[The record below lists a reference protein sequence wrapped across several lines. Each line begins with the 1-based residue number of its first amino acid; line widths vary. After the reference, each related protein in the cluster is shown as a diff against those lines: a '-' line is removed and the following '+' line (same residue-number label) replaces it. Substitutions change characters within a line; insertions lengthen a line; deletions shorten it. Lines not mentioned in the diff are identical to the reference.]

1 MSIDHVKEGKNGIIN
16 SSAGLIGKR
25 KWVEKLLGDAENM
38 TSFSRHFITKDVKA
52 TSDPLLGQVRF
63 MFSSMAPCSQSW
75 AGLWVLGTPGLAAT
89 CNTQQLAPMN
99 IPAEAP
105 QPMGNPNR
113 GLFIK
118 SISWMFVVPVD
129 HKGTNS

>member
-1 MSIDHVKEGKNGIIN
+1 MQPAVDRAK
-16 SSAGLIGKR
+16 GLGDTR
-25 KWVEKLLGDAENM
+25 PDPGLLGL
-38 TSFSRHFITKDVKA
+38 TA
-52 TSDPLLGQVRF
+52 TF
-63 MFSSMAPCSQSW
+63 NAK
-75 AGLWVLGTPGLAAT
+75 
-89 CNTQQLAPMN
+89 QLAPMN